1 MKRTLLCLCLLLPY
15 GCGVGQKITALVGD
29 PPNEANLPAPLIEF
43 TDSVD
48 VTKIWSKNIGA
59 GTDGQ
64 YLKLSPAIAGE
75 RVFITD
81 SNGKLRAL
89 SADSGKPVWDND
101 TKLPITG
108 GMGAGQTLV
117 LAGTR
122 EGEVVAFDPESG
134 DELWRS
140 QVSSEILAT
149 PRQAGNIVI
158 VRTNDGKIFAI
169 DASEGRRLWTYER
182 TVPALTLRGNGVPVI
197 ANDTVI
203 AGFDGGRITALE
215 RQTGGLVWEATVAEA
230 SGRSELERMVDIDIA
245 PIIIEKMI
253 YTAAFQGRVAALD
266 LDNGEQIWN
275 REISSFAG
283 VGADAQRV
291 YVTDDESHIW
301 ALDRFTGVSVWKQED
316 LRARAATAPVVIGDM
331 VIVGDF
337 EGYLHWMDKL
347 SGEFVARTRLS
358 KSQIIVPPIIYDEM
372 LYAYSSDGTIGAYAY
387 SNFVPVAKDEDK
399 ILQDAAPAE

>member
-122 EGEVVAFDPESG
+122 EEKSSHLTLSPAMNYGVR
-134 DELWRS
+134 RS
-140 QVSSEILAT
+140 QAKSWRLHGKPAILSLSEPMTAKYL
-149 PRQAGNIVI
+149 P
-158 VRTNDGKIFAI
+158 
-169 DASEGRRLWTYER
+169 SM
-182 TVPALTLRGNGVPVI
+182 PAK
-197 ANDTVI
+197 A
-203 AGFDGGRITALE
+203 
-215 RQTGGLVWEATVAEA
+215 
-230 SGRSELERMVDIDIA
+230 
-245 PIIIEKMI
+245 
-253 YTAAFQGRVAALD
+253 
-266 LDNGEQIWN
+266 
-275 REISSFAG
+275 
-283 VGADAQRV
+283 
-291 YVTDDESHIW
+291 
-301 ALDRFTGVSVWKQED
+301 
-316 LRARAATAPVVIGDM
+316 
-331 VIVGDF
+331 
-337 EGYLHWMDKL
+337 
-347 SGEFVARTRLS
+347 
-358 KSQIIVPPIIYDEM
+358 
-372 LYAYSSDGTIGAYAY
+372 GAYGPM
-387 SNFVPVAKDEDK
+387 SVRSRP
-399 ILQDAAPAE
+399 